1 MVTKIHLIPTN
12 PIKSPAAARKRLL
25 ARMDQTIPIITV
37 TIPMMIKVFLP
48 IISPIN
54 DNVKEAKVL
63 LANMNMIARLRV
75 VAYESHL

>member
-37 TIPMMIKVFLP
+37 TTPMMIKVFLP